1 MNKSIMST
9 VLKSGEQKELMVQA
23 DSAAAAAGSSL
34 LVANSSH
41 KGEKS

>member
-1 MNKSIMST
+1 MST

-23 DSAAAAAGSSL
+23 DSAAAAGSSL